1 MFISLIRIVKF
12 ALQNFWRNIWLSL
25 ITISMLVLTL
35 LSVNVLL
42 VLNLVGQKAIS
53 YVENR
58 IEVSVYFNAGVSDE
72 KVAAASE
79 YVRSLSQVRDV
90 QIITS
95 DEALERFQARH
106 AADEAILAS
115 LGEIGHNPFGPTLV
129 IKALS
134 VDAFPLI
141 LDGLENPQF
150 RDDIRDKDFSSYEEI
165 ITRIRDTS
173 DRIRWFG
180 IGLSATFL
188 LIAILIVFNT
198 VRIAIFIHREEI
210 GIMKLVGASNWFVR
224 APFLLESILYSAI
237 AIGIVAAIMFPVV
250 AILEPRFNIYF
261 DGETTNLVKYFS
273 DNGLMI
279 FGVQFLVL
287 SAINMF
293 STGLAMRKY
302 LKV

>member
-1 MFISLIRIVKF
+1 MFISIIRIVKF

-25 ITISMLVLTL
+25 ITVSMLVLTL
-35 LSVNVLL
+35 MSVNVLM
-42 VLNLVGQKAIS
+42 VLNRIGEKAIT
-53 YVENR
+53 YVEDR

-72 KVAAASE
+72 KVASASE

-90 QIITS
+90 KIITA
-95 DEALERFQARH
+95 DEALERFQAQH
-106 AADEAILAS
+106 AANEAILSS

-129 IKALS
+129 IRAQS

-165 ITRIRDTS
+165 ITRIRDTT
-173 DRIRWFG
+173 DRIRLFG

-224 APFLLESILYSAI
+224 APFLLESIMYSLLAV
-237 AIGIVAAIMFPVV
+237 AIVAAIMFPVV
-250 AILEPRFNIYF
+250 AVLEPRFNVYF
-261 DGETTNLVKYFS
+261 DGESVNLVSYFAE
-273 DNGLMI
+273 NGLMI
-279 FGVQFLVL
+279 FGLQFAALAV
-287 SAINMF
+287 INMF